1 MLARLNW
8 LSILKTQDI
17 QVWQNQELHKHSDH
31 DYFCYKPNLK
41 DWAILVLMCQLNFI
55 NLLYYEPTRTKLL
68 SLECYEKIRDRYSKL
83 YFNII
88 SFQNAIRQYL
98 VLIVVAT
105 IFYFISKA
113 QSNFVNWL
121 MFVLNILLC
130 AFLVKGDG
138 KESTYRHS
146 MHLAW
151 CIKIYSFIILL
162 AEIAF
167 ISFVGVS
174 E

>member
-1 MLARLNW
+1 
-8 LSILKTQDI
+8 
-17 QVWQNQELHKHSDH
+17 
-31 DYFCYKPNLK
+31 
-41 DWAILVLMCQLNFI
+41 MCQLNFI

-130 AFLVKGDG
+130 AYLVKGDG
-138 KESTYRHS
+138 KE
-146 MHLAW
+146 
-151 CIKIYSFIILL
+151 
-162 AEIAF
+162 
-167 ISFVGVS
+167 
-174 E
+174 